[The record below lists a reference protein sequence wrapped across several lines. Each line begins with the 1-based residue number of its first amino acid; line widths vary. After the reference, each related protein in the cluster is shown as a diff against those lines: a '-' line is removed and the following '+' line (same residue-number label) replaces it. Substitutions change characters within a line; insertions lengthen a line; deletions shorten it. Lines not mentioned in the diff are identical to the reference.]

1 MKTALIVD
9 DSRVARAVL
18 RKTLAGFGVEVDEVP
33 SAEAA
38 IEHLKLDSPD
48 IIFLDHMMPG
58 MDGFDALGAL
68 KANPRT
74 ATIPVLMYT
83 TQEGQFYASQARALG
98 AVDVLPKSVA
108 PADIERILRAYH
120 LIGEPADERSRWTL
134 VDEEAPARDEQHEL
148 IERFRAVLDERALA
162 LMSEFRRE
170 LHRAQSATA
179 SELRSMQ
186 DALKPEPVSPLL
198 GRVALGSSFAALTL
212 ALAAAIPHFAQR
224 QPFADG
230 SRPAAE
236 NETVAVSQQDPVGA
250 AAFDS
255 SDRRQGASDRNK
267 AVVEPAEAATEPDR
281 GAIVGS
287 VARGLSSTRPYAYG
301 EVPLDDASAREY
313 ALVFAELK
321 SEGFTGT
328 VQFDVYAGRYCL
340 DYEADGSVQLAPPE
354 QSAAS
359 CDTIGSPDFRSGA
372 ALQSPMFASMVDSAT
387 RDRQFRVD
395 TVWHGSADPLIEYPR
410 LDYSMTAADWNAIA
424 DTNQRISM
432 RVVPAGADG
441 AIEPVAYLRN

>member
-18 RKTLAGFGVEVDEVP
+18 RKMLAQFGIEVDEVP

-58 MDGFDALGAL
+58 MDGFDALGIL

-98 AVDVLPKSVA
+98 AVEVLPKSVA

-120 LIGEPADERSRWTL
+120 LIGEPTNDKSRWTQ
-134 VDEEAPARDEQHEL
+134 VDDVLPARNEQREL
-148 IERFRAVLDERALA
+148 IERFRAVLDERAHT
-162 LMSEFRRE
+162 LMSEFRRD
-170 LHRAQSATA
+170 LQRAQSATA
-179 SELRSMQ
+179 IELRLVR
-186 DALKPEPVSPLL
+186 DALESERATPLTA
-198 GRVALGSSFAALTL
+198 RVALGTSIAAVALVL
-212 ALAAAIPHFAQR
+212 AIAMPNVPR
-224 QPFADG
+224 
-230 SRPAAE
+230 RPASEDGARPTAGI
-236 NETVAVSQQDPVGA
+236 ETAMSVAATSGPEGDVALDA
-250 AAFDS
+250 ASADREASKESLES
-255 SDRRQGASDRNK
+255 SGPH
-267 AVVEPAEAATEPDR
+267 VEPVAIS
-281 GAIVGS
+281 GAGGYS
-287 VARGLSSTRPYAYG
+287 RTRTYGYG
-301 EVPLDDASAREY
+301 EVPLDDVSAREY
-313 ALVFAELK
+313 ALILAELK
-321 SEGFTGT
+321 NEGFTGT
-328 VQFDVYAGRYCL
+328 VRFDVYAGRYCL
-340 DYEADGSVQLAPPE
+340 NYAADGSIGLAPPD

-359 CDTIGSPDFRSGA
+359 CDTFGSPGSRAGA
-372 ALQSPMFASMVDSAT
+372 ALQSPMFASMVASAT

-395 TVWHGSADPLIEYPR
+395 TVWHGSADPLIEYPT

-432 RVVPAGADG
+432 HVVPAGAAG
-441 AIEPVAYLRN
+441 AIEPLAYIRN